1 MNNETD
7 ICPACGHEY
16 NGYECDNCGFAD
28 NLEQGLNQYET
39 PSGNIVW
46 CSEEEAFER
55 EYINI
60 CPACCFNVIT
70 WWEMEDH
77 GMCIECWH
85 RKHTAAL
92 TEDKIRDII

>member
-1 MNNETD
+1 MNEENED
-7 ICPACGHEY
+7 ICPACGSEFDGHQ
-16 NGYECDNCGFAD
+16 CDVCGFAD
-28 NLEQGLNQYET
+28 QLGGNQYESK
-39 PSGNIVW
+39 SGAIVY

-55 EYINI
+55 GYVYI

-85 RKHTAAL
+85 KKHEAEL
-92 TEDKIRDII
+92 TKDIINDTI